1 MPLQFVQPIRG
12 RDFWHVPQ
20 QVLGSGD
27 IEKVVSGELG
37 GEESCH
43 RRLAAKPAETVNLF
57 QDGTQVPSR
66 AQA

>member
-1 MPLQFVQPIRG
+1 MPLQFVQPICG
-12 RDFWHVPQ
+12 CDFWRVPQ
-20 QVLGSGD
+20 QGLGSGD

-43 RRLAAKPAETVNLF
+43 RRFAAKPAETINLF